1 MFAVV
6 VAVLAATA
14 SGAADSKPTSAT
26 YVPRAQIEA
35 TLKRAPPDSVS
46 DQQVRV
52 VDVGKAQ
59 VALGA
64 VYRSAKAKQN
74 AVFHDQVS
82 EMYYIIEGSGT
93 LVTGGKLVDPKR
105 RAADEPVVKDI
116 NGPSVGG
123 TAIDGGESRR
133 IAPGDVVIIPAGVP
147 HWFSAID
154 GELRYIMF
162 RVDPD
167 KILPLK

>member
-1 MFAVV
+1 MLAVI
-6 VAVLAATA
+6 VATIAATV
-14 SGAADSKPTSAT
+14 SAADSKPTSAT
-26 YVPRAQIEA
+26 YIPRADIEA

-52 VDVGKAQ
+52 VDVGKAK

-82 EMYYIIEGSGT
+82 EMYYILEGSGT
-93 LVTGGKLVDPKR
+93 LVTGGKLVNPKR

-123 TAIDGGESRR
+123 TAIEGGESRH
-133 IAPGDVVIIPAGVP
+133 IAPGDVLIIPAGVP
-147 HWFSAID
+147 HWFSSVD
-154 GELRYIMF
+154 GEIRYVMF

>member
-1 MFAVV
+1 MLAVI
-6 VAVLAATA
+6 VATIAATV
-14 SGAADSKPTSAT
+14 SAADSKPTSAT
-26 YVPRAQIEA
+26 YIPRADIEA

-52 VDVGKAQ
+52 VDVGKAK

-64 VYRSAKAKQN
+64 VYRSAKAKQS

-82 EMYYIIEGSGT
+82 EMYYILEGSGT
-93 LVTGGKLVDPKR
+93 LVTGGTLVNPKR

-123 TAIDGGESRR
+123 TAIEGGESRR
-133 IAPGDVVIIPAGVP
+133 IAPGDVLIIPAGVP
-147 HWFSAID
+147 HWFSSVE
-154 GELRYIMF
+154 GEIRYIMF

>member
-1 MFAVV
+1 MLA
-6 VAVLAATA
+6 VAVATLAAA
-14 SGAADSKPTSAT
+14 VHSAADSKPTAAT
-26 YVPRAQIEA
+26 YIPRADIEA

-52 VDVGKAQ
+52 VDVGKAN

-82 EMYYIIEGSGT
+82 EMYYILEGSGT
-93 LVTGGKLVDPKR
+93 LVTGGKLVNPKR

-123 TAIDGGESRR
+123 TAIEGGESRR
-133 IAPGDVVIIPAGVP
+133 IAAGDVLVIPAGVP
-147 HWFSAID
+147 HWFSSID
-154 GELRYIMF
+154 GEIRYVMF

-167 KILPLK
+167 KVLPLK

>member
-1 MFAVV
+1 MLSLI
-6 VAVLAATA
+6 VAAIAATVSSA
-14 SGAADSKPTSAT
+14 GDSKPTSAT
-26 YVPRAQIEA
+26 YIPRAEIEA
-35 TLKRAPPDSVS
+35 TLKRAPPESVS

-64 VYRSAKAKQN
+64 VYRSAKAKQS

-82 EMYYIIEGSGT
+82 EMYYILEGSGT
-93 LVTGGKLVDPKR
+93 LVTAGTLVNPKR
-105 RAADEPVVKDI
+105 RAADEPVVRDI

-123 TAIDGGESRR
+123 TAIEGGESRR
-133 IAPGDVVIIPAGVP
+133 VAPGDVLIIPAGVP
-147 HWFSAID
+147 HWFSSID
-154 GELRYIMF
+154 GEIRYIMF
-162 RVDPD
+162 RLDPD